1 MVINETIFQVN
12 CLPKKIIVQVDEDT
26 VVCGAFL
33 DKRRGLRINFPTE
46 KLKTIIY
53 TPAPTGDNA
62 LVNLNGTVYRGG
74 IHYINHTER
83 YTNLL
88 KWKVRWKFRK
98 FKYRGKGFKI
108 KKFNTLSKLTFKLG
122 KSH

>member
-1 MVINETIFQVN
+1 MVINETVFQVN
-12 CLPKKIIVQVDEDT
+12 CLPKKIIVQVDKDT

-53 TPAPTGDNA
+53 TPAPTWDNG

-88 KWKVRWKFRK
+88 K
-98 FKYRGKGFKI
+98 
-108 KKFNTLSKLTFKLG
+108 
-122 KSH
+122 